1 MVTYTYAFPQKIK
14 VYPFQSMMIN
24 AKRDKVKKLKLA
36 SHDLDGYK
44 EEYVRALG
52 ALKESVAGEE

>member
-1 MVTYTYAFPQKIK
+1 
-14 VYPFQSMMIN
+14 MMIN